1 MKKAF
6 FVACLLVLGS
16 VMTSQAVVIHWS
28 TDGYGSL
35 SWSEVGSAF
44 VVYVAEGAPAYAND
58 VLSNGSVVGGVVTGL
73 AITPGGVGEQSSTDS
88 TGRSSGAYYVV
99 LLNEAGT
106 SYAYSTTSL
115 AWDNTT
121 AITWDEMAPATGVFS
136 PSEFSGW
143 TPVPEPSTALLLFAG
158 AVVAALRR
166 GKRA

>member
-6 FVACLLVLGS
+6 LVACVLVLGS

-28 TDGYGSL
+28 TAGYGSL
-35 SWSEVGSAF
+35 TFSEVGSAF
-44 VVYVAEGAPAYAND
+44 VVYVSSGVPAYAND
-58 VLSNGSVVGGVVTGL
+58 VLSNGSVVGDAVTGL

-88 TGRSSGAYYVV
+88 TGRSAGAYYVV
-99 LLNEAGT
+99 LLNT
-106 SYAYSTTSL
+106 DSTAYSYSTASL
-115 AWDNTT
+115 AWNDTT

-136 PSEFSGW
+136 PNEFSGW
-143 TPVPEPSTALLLFAG
+143 TPVPEPSTALLLVAG